1 MDLRR
6 AFTYPFADSRWP
18 AKLGRAATIACLPI
32 VGQLA
37 LSAYA
42 VQAIRTVATKPDDT
56 DLPPWR
62 LDRTTLMLGLKC
74 QLLSIACALAAGL
87 LTLPL
92 WALTTADTDSTTE
105 TTTKPVPA
113 LIAAF
118 HDPTTLLTTALMAL
132 FSSLCLA
139 RYATTGSAWAALDL
153 AAIWSHLRAEPA
165 IWIAAAVLG
174 FAIEETPSTLA
185 WLLPLPTSWQ
195 LPALLIATAFFW
207 PFATLVQA
215 HLIAQA
221 YRWSSQTLARR
232 RPLIVKVR
240 W

>member
-6 AFTYPFADSRWP
+6 ALTYPFADPRWP
-18 AKLGRAATIACLPI
+18 AKLGRAATVACLPI
-32 VGQLA
+32 VSQFA

-42 VQAIRTVATKPDDT
+42 LQAIRTVATKPDDT
-56 DLPPWR
+56 DLPEWR
-62 LDRTTLMLGLKC
+62 LDLTVLILGFKC
-74 QLLSIACALAAGL
+74 QLLTIVCGLAAGL

-92 WALTTADTDSTTE
+92 WALTTADTDSSKATTNPA
-105 TTTKPVPA
+105 PV
-113 LIAAF
+113 LISAF
-118 HDPTTLLTTALMAL
+118 HDPTTLLATALMAL
-132 FSSLCLA
+132 FASLCLA
-139 RYATTGSAWAALDL
+139 RFATTGSAWAALDL
-153 AAIWSHLRAEPA
+153 SALWSHLRAEPA

-174 FAIEETPSTLA
+174 FAIEETPATLA

-195 LPALLIATAFFW
+195 LPALLLATALLW
-207 PFATLVQA
+207 PFAMLVQA

-221 YRWSSQTLARR
+221 HRWSSQTLARR

>member
-6 AFTYPFADSRWP
+6 ALTYPFSDPRWY

-37 LSAYA
+37 LSAFA
-42 VQAIRTVATKPDDT
+42 LQALRKIAKDDDDS
-56 DLPPWR
+56 DLPAWR
-62 LDRTTLMLGLKC
+62 LDRSVLMLGLKC
-74 QLLSIACALAAGL
+74 QLLTIVCGLAAAL

-92 WALTTADTDSTTE
+92 WSLTTATSDSTADA
-105 TTTKPVPA
+105 TKPLPA

-118 HDPTTLLTTALMAL
+118 HDPTSLLATALMAL
-132 FSSLCLA
+132 FAALTLA
-139 RYATTGSAWAALDL
+139 RYATTGSAWAALDV

-165 IWIAAAVLG
+165 IWISAATLG
-174 FAIEETPSTLA
+174 FTIEEVPSTLA
-185 WLLPLPTSWQ
+185 WLLPLPTTWQ
-195 LPALLIATAFFW
+195 LPALLLATALLW
-207 PFATLVQA
+207 PFALLIQA

-221 YRWSSQTLARR
+221 YRWSTQTLARR